1 MSNPARHVIYASQ
14 RRERSSRNNV
24 KMQKKCEGQHLHGG
38 CNINLNDLEWC
49 HHGWS
54 MMVVETHMFLK
65 MLGWNRIISHQ
76 MRSWRAVTVLRLL
89 CFRIVLIHCGCIC
102 EWWWTYVFYILYYLY
117 IYSYVQLFYI
127 KSQLFFDMSVLFASY
142 YTVFQQQRL
151 FNARF
156 QMEINETEETRRA
169 EVRRFRV
176 W

>member
-1 MSNPARHVIYASQ
+1 M
-14 RRERSSRNNV
+14 
-24 KMQKKCEGQHLHGG
+24 
-38 CNINLNDLEWC
+38 W
-49 HHGWS
+49 
-54 MMVVETHMFLK
+54 MMVNLCILH
-65 MLGWNRIISHQ
+65 S
-76 MRSWRAVTVLRLL
+76 LL
-89 CFRIVLIHCGCIC
+89 FI
-102 EWWWTYVFYILYYLY
+102 